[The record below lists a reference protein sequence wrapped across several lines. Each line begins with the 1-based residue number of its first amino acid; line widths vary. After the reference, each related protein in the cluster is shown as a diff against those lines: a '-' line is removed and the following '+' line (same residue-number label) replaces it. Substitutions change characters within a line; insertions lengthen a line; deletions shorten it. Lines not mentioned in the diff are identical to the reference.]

1 MKWLLPQG
9 IEDVP
14 ASRAELLETARR
26 RVLDIFI
33 SRGYD
38 LVEPPIVE
46 FLESLL
52 TGAASDLRDY
62 TLQVT
67 DPLSGR
73 QLGIRP
79 DITPQIAR
87 IDATRGARRGDVRAR
102 YCYAGTVLTARARAI
117 DVSRTPFQ
125 VGVELFGHSGLE
137 SDVEVILLML
147 AMLRDLG
154 VPVATLGLSHVGV
167 FHGMCEQA
175 GLTTVQELQLQETL
189 ERKAHPDIG
198 TLLMQ
203 LDLPVQQQGW
213 FQALADLH
221 GGHAVLQRARD
232 LLTGAGE
239 VVQQALRELEDIA
252 EKLMARLP
260 GLPLYFDLGE
270 LRGYHYHT
278 GVVYGAYVAGEGQA
292 IAGGGR
298 YDGIGDE
305 FGNARAATGFSADL
319 KKLVACGALDRA
331 ADCAGWVLVPWC
343 DDEGLRDLMGQLIG
357 QGYRLVNELP
367 GAPSDPRCDRR
378 LVKRG
383 EAWTLETIE
392 TGKQ

>member
-1 MKWLLPQG
+1 MKWFLPQG

-14 ASRAELLETARR
+14 EKRAALLEAARR
-26 RVLDIFI
+26 RVVDLFV

-38 LVEPPIVE
+38 FVVPPIVE
-46 FLESLL
+46 YLDSLL

-87 IDATRGARRGDVRAR
+87 IDATRSNRQPVPAR
-102 YCYAGTVLTARARAI
+102 YCYAGTVLTARPRAI

-125 VGVELFGHSGLE
+125 VGAELFGHSGVE
-137 SDVEVILLML
+137 SDVEVILLMQ
-147 AMLRDLG
+147 AMLSDLG
-154 VPVATLGLSHVGV
+154 VPVVTLSLSHVGV
-167 FHGMCEQA
+167 FHGLCVNA
-175 GLTTVQELQLQETL
+175 GLGPLQEMQLQETL
-189 ERKAHPDIG
+189 QRKAHPDIG
-198 TLLMQ
+198 MLLSE
-203 LDLPVQQQGW
+203 LELVPQQQAW

-221 GGHAVLQRARD
+221 GNRSVLRRAHE
-232 LLTGAGE
+232 LLTDAGDA
-239 VVQQALRELEDIA
+239 VVRSLQELERITKHL
-252 EKLMARLP
+252 EARLP
-260 GLPLYFDLGE
+260 GLSIYFDLGE

-278 GVVYGAYVAGEGQA
+278 GVVFGAYVAGEGQA

-305 FGNARAATGFSADL
+305 FGDARAATGFSADL
-319 KKLVACGALDRA
+319 KKLVACSGADLA
-331 ADCAGWVLVPWC
+331 KPALGFVQLPWAD
-343 DDEGLRDLMGQLIG
+343 DDSLRGAMERLRD
-357 QGYRLVNELP
+357 QGYRLINDLP
-367 GAPSDPRCDRR
+367 GTPADPRCDKR

-383 EAWTLETIE
+383 KDWVLEEIE
-392 TGKQ
+392 SRNE